1 MQFKAKKSLG
11 QNFLIDK
18 NIAKKIV
25 QYGKISPDD
34 TVLEIGPGTGS
45 LTSEIIKQKP
55 KNIILIEKDNRLS
68 EELIIKYGN
77 SIKILNND
85 ILQIEE
91 NNFSKEQIL
100 VFGNLPYNISTK
112 ILTKWICNIKNKF
125 WFKKLLLM
133 FQKEVAERIVAK
145 SKTKDYGRLSIISQ
159 WKMNVKKIMDI
170 NPVSFYPKPK
180 VQSTLLEF
188 TPKSNFFDISDVKNL
203 EMLTKTLFNKRR
215 KMIKNSI
222 FNIVNKDD
230 FVNIKLNIDLNCRPQ
245 DLKPEQYYIL
255 TKEIE
260 KLIK

>member
-1 MQFKAKKSLG
+1 MKFKAKKSLG

-25 QYGKISPDD
+25 QNGKISSDD

-45 LTSEIIKQKP
+45 LTNEIIKQKP
-55 KNIILIEKDNRLS
+55 KKVILVEKDNKLA
-68 EELIIKYGN
+68 EGLIIKFGN
-77 SIKILNND
+77 TAQILNND

-133 FQKEVAERIVAK
+133 FQKEVAERIIAK
-145 SKTKDYGRLSIISQ
+145 SKTKNYGRLSIISQ

-180 VQSTLLEF
+180 IQSSLLEF
-188 TPKSNFFDISDVKNL
+188 TPKSNFFNINDVKNL
-203 EMLTKTLFNKRR
+203 EILTKTLFNKRR

-230 FVNIKLNIDLNCRPQ
+230 FANIKLNIDLNCRPQ

-255 TKEIE
+255 TREIE